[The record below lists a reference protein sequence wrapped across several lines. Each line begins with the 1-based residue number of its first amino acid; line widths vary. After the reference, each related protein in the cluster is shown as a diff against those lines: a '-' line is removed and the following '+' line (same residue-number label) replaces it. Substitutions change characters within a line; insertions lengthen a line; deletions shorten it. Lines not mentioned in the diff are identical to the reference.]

1 MASRIKGIT
10 VEIGGDTSGLEK
22 SLSAVNNSIKKTQ
35 NQLRDVNNLLKLDP
49 SNTVLLA
56 QKQEL
61 LQAAIGDTEKKLE
74 SLEQAQEDVAK
85 AFERGDLGK
94 DQYMAFQREV
104 EETRGTLNRYKA
116 DLSGLQSEQERLSA
130 NTERLNKLFAATE
143 SSVDDYADVLGS
155 RLVTAIRNG
164 TASSDQL
171 KTAVEKIGKAVT
183 GGKADIK
190 QLTAA
195 LDTVDD
201 GQAVR
206 NLINDLNDVG
216 DAAQDAAD
224 DIGEIAQ
231 ATKGAVLMEAAD
243 QLSVVGDKIQDVG
256 DKAVNA
262 YAETETAV
270 SKVNAYFGETGAAAE
285 ASAEIVKNVY
295 GSGVGQ
301 SMDAVAEAVIM
312 VKKNLGDLGDT
323 DLTNLTKQALTLE
336 ELYGIDMNETLRG
349 VNSLMKQYG
358 LTAQEAMDYIV
369 RGTQNGLDKTNEL
382 GDNLSEYAGKFEQA
396 GYSVSEYFQLLQNG
410 LQGGAYNLD
419 KVNDAINEV
428 TTRLADGTIGDSID
442 LYSQKTQSL
451 FLAWQNG
458 EATQKQV
465 IDSIVADIA
474 NCTNEQQALN
484 MAAEAFGTM
493 AEDGNLKFI
502 TSLTSVGETYDSV
515 AGSAQ
520 NLFSQT
526 QTPMQEMEANTRKL
540 QQALVPLGEKI
551 VELANVVLPPLVAI
565 ITAVSEVFGMLPEP
579 VQNFVIIL
587 GALLVAFTA
596 LTPVIAALAVSFG
609 ALNISLL
616 PVIGIIAGV
625 AAAIAGIIAIVKNWG
640 AITEWFG
647 NLWQTV
653 SQKLMELWNGVVVF
667 FTETIPA
674 AFQIFIGFF
683 SAIPDWWS
691 GLWSQVSAFF
701 TNTWN
706 AILQNPI
713 VQLVVTTITS
723 LWENAKNTLQGIWSG
738 ICQIASGAFELL
750 KNVILAPV
758 LLLIDLV
765 TGNFSQ
771 LASDAANIWNNIK
784 NAAAQI
790 WSGIRQVVTSAASGL
805 KQGVETVLSSLS
817 QFASQIW
824 SAMKQTASSVWNGI
838 KTTVVNIASA
848 LREAAVSAFQ
858 RMVSGIGSALSGLYS
873 VVSNGFSSAIRFIT
887 GLPGQAFQ
895 WGKDFIQG
903 LINGISSMIQGVIN
917 TVSGLAERIRSF
929 LHFSAPDEGPLADY
943 ETWMPD
949 FMKGLASGIE
959 KNRNLVEKAVKD
971 VASDMVLS
979 PKVNGME
986 YGYTDDALSGGNM
999 SDLISGISSAVSEA
1013 LAGFSDPQGNI
1024 VIPVYVGGTLLDE
1037 LVVTAQARQNLRS
1050 GGR

>member
-22 SLSAVNNSIKKTQ
+22 SLAAVNNSIKKTQ
-35 NQLRDVNNLLKLDP
+35 SQLRDVNNLLKLDP
-49 SNTVLLA
+49 SNTILLA

-61 LQAAIGDTEKKLE
+61 LQSAIGDTEKKLE
-74 SLEQAQEDVAK
+74 ALEQAQEDVVK

-116 DLSGLQSEQERLSA
+116 DLSGLQSEQERLSS
-130 NTERLNKLFAATE
+130 NTERLNKLFVATG

-190 QLTAA
+190 QLTDA

-216 DAAQDAAD
+216 DAAQGAAD

-231 ATKGAVLMEAAD
+231 ATKGTALMEAAD

-256 DKAVNA
+256 DKAVSA

-270 SKVNAYFGETGAAAE
+270 SKVNAYFGETGEAAE

-301 SMDAVAEAVIM
+301 SMNAVAEAVIM
-312 VKKNLGDLGDT
+312 VKKNLGDLGAT
-323 DLTNLTKQALTLE
+323 DLTNLTK
-336 ELYGIDMNETLRG
+336 YGIDMNETLRG

-396 GYSVSEYFQLLQNG
+396 GYSASEYFQLLQNG

-428 TTRLADGTIGDSID
+428 TTRLADGTIGDSIE

-465 IDSIVADIA
+465 IDSIVADIG
-474 NCTNEQQALN
+474 NCTSQQEALN
-484 MAAEAFGTM
+484 MAAQAFGTM

-515 AGSAQ
+515 AGSAE

-526 QTPMQEMEANTRKL
+526 QTPMQ
-540 QQALVPLGEKI
+540 
-551 VELANVVLPPLVAI
+551 
-565 ITAVSEVFGMLPEP
+565 
-579 VQNFVIIL
+579 NFVVIL

-596 LTPVIAALAVSFG
+596 LMPVIAALAVSFG

-625 AAAIAGIIAIVKNWG
+625 AAAIAGIIAVVKNWG

-647 NLWQTV
+647 QLWQAV
-653 SQKLMELWNGVVVF
+653 SEKLMELWNGLVVF

-674 AFQIFIGFF
+674 AFQKFIGFF
-683 SAIPDWWS
+683 SSIPDWWS

-738 ICQIASGAFELL
+738 
-750 KNVILAPV
+750 
-758 LLLIDLV
+758 
-765 TGNFSQ
+765 
-771 LASDAANIWNNIK
+771 
-784 NAAAQI
+784 
-790 WSGIRQVVTSAASGL
+790 TSAD
-805 KQGVETVLSSLS
+805 
-817 QFASQIW
+817 
-824 SAMKQTASSVWNGI
+824 
-838 KTTVVNIASA
+838 
-848 LREAAVSAFQ
+848 R
-858 RMVSGIGSALSGLYS
+858 
-873 VVSNGFSSAIRFIT
+873 
-887 GLPGQAFQ
+887 PGD
-895 WGKDFIQG
+895 G
-903 LINGISSMIQGVIN
+903 
-917 TVSGLAERIRSF
+917 EF
-929 LHFSAPDEGPLADY
+929 L
-943 ETWMPD
+943 T
-949 FMKGLASGIE
+949 
-959 KNRNLVEKAVKD
+959 
-971 VASDMVLS
+971 
-979 PKVNGME
+979 
-986 YGYTDDALSGGNM
+986 
-999 SDLISGISSAVSEA
+999 
-1013 LAGFSDPQGNI
+1013 AGF
-1024 VIPVYVGGTLLDE
+1024 
-1037 LVVTAQARQNLRS
+1037 
-1050 GGR
+1050 

>member
-22 SLSAVNNSIKKTQ
+22 SLAAVNNSIKKTQ
-35 NQLRDVNNLLKLDP
+35 SQLRDVNNLLKLDP
-49 SNTVLLA
+49 SNIILLA

-61 LQAAIGDTEKKLE
+61 LQSAIGNTEKKLE
-74 SLEQAQEDVAK
+74 ALEQAQEDVMK

-104 EETRGTLNRYKA
+104 EETRGALNRYKA
-116 DLSGLQSEQERLSA
+116 DLSGLQSEQERLVS
-130 NTERLNKLFAATE
+130 NTERLNKLFTAIG

-190 QLTAA
+190 QLTDA

-231 ATKGAVLMEAAD
+231 ATKGAALMEAAD
-243 QLSVVGDKIQDVG
+243 QLSAVGDKIQDVG
-256 DKAVNA
+256 DKAVSA

-270 SKVNAYFGETGAAAE
+270 SKVNAYFGETGEAAE

-396 GYSVSEYFQLLQNG
+396 GYSASEYFQLLQNG

-465 IDSIVADIA
+465 IDSIVADIG
-474 NCTNEQQALN
+474 NCTSQQEALN
-484 MAAEAFGTM
+484 MAAQAFGTM

-515 AGSAQ
+515 AGSAE

-579 VQNFVIIL
+579 VQNFVVIL

-647 NLWQTV
+647 QLWQVV
-653 SQKLMELWNGVVVF
+653 SEKLMELWKGLVVF

-674 AFQIFIGFF
+674 AFQKFIGFF
-683 SAIPDWWS
+683 SSIPDWWS
-691 GLWSQVSAFF
+691 GLWSQVSSFF
-701 TNTWN
+701 SDTWN
-706 AILQNPI
+706 TILQNPV
-713 VQLVVTTITS
+713 VQLVVDTVTS

-738 ICQIASGAFELL
+738 ICDIATGAWELL

-771 LASDAANIWNNIK
+771 LASDASNIWNNIR
-784 NAAAQI
+784 NAASQI
-790 WSGIRQVVTSAASGL
+790 WSGIRQVVVSAASGL
-805 KQGVETVLSSLS
+805 KQGVETVLSALS

-824 SAMKQTASSVWNGI
+824 LAMKQTASSVWNGI
-838 KTTVVNIASA
+838 KSAVVNIASS

-858 RMVSGIGSALSGLYS
+858 RMVSGISSALSGLYS

-903 LINGISSMIQGVIN
+903 LINGISSMIQSVIN
-917 TVSGLAERIRSF
+917 TVSGLADRIRSF

-959 KNRNLVEKAVKD
+959 KNQNLVEKAVRD

-986 YGYTDDALSGGNM
+986 YGYTDGALSGGNM

-1013 LAGFSDPQGNI
+1013 LAGFSGPQGNI

>member
-22 SLSAVNNSIKKTQ
+22 SLAAVNNSIKKTQ
-35 NQLRDVNNLLKLDP
+35 SQLRDVNNLLKLDP
-49 SNTVLLA
+49 SNTILLA

-74 SLEQAQEDVAK
+74 ALEQAQEDVAK
-85 AFERGDLGK
+85 AFERGDIGK

-104 EETRGTLNRYKA
+104 EETRGTLNRYRT
-116 DLSGLQSEQERLSA
+116 DLSGLQSEQERLSS
-130 NTERLNKLFAATE
+130 NTERLNKLFAATG

-183 GGKADIK
+183 GGKADIR
-190 QLTAA
+190 QLTDA

-201 GQAVR
+201 GQSVR

-216 DAAQDAAD
+216 DAAQGAAD
-224 DIGEIAQ
+224 DIGEITQ
-231 ATKGAVLMEAAD
+231 AAKGAALMEAAD

-256 DKAVNA
+256 DKAVSA

-270 SKVNAYFGETGAAAE
+270 SKVNAYFGETGETAE

-312 VKKNLGDLGDT
+312 VKKNLGELGDT
-323 DLTNLTKQALTLE
+323 DLTNLTK
-336 ELYGIDMNETLRG
+336 
-349 VNSLMKQYG
+349 
-358 LTAQEAMDYIV
+358 
-369 RGTQNGLDKTNEL
+369 
-382 GDNLSEYAGKFEQA
+382 
-396 GYSVSEYFQLLQNG
+396 
-410 LQGGAYNLD
+410 
-419 KVNDAINEV
+419 
-428 TTRLADGTIGDSID
+428 
-442 LYSQKTQSL
+442 
-451 FLAWQNG
+451 
-458 EATQKQV
+458 
-465 IDSIVADIA
+465 
-474 NCTNEQQALN
+474 
-484 MAAEAFGTM
+484 
-493 AEDGNLKFI
+493 
-502 TSLTSVGETYDSV
+502 
-515 AGSAQ
+515 
-520 NLFSQT
+520 
-526 QTPMQEMEANTRKL
+526 
-540 QQALVPLGEKI
+540 QALVPLGEKI

-579 VQNFVIIL
+579 VQNFVVIL

-647 NLWQTV
+647 NLWQAV
-653 SQKLMELWNGVVVF
+653 SQKLMELWNGLVVF

-674 AFQIFIGFF
+674 AFQTFISFF

-738 ICQIASGAFELL
+738 ICGIAAGAWELL

-784 NAAAQI
+784 
-790 WSGIRQVVTSAASGL
+790 
-805 KQGVETVLSSLS
+805 
-817 QFASQIW
+817 
-824 SAMKQTASSVWNGI
+824 
-838 KTTVVNIASA
+838 
-848 LREAAVSAFQ
+848 
-858 RMVSGIGSALSGLYS
+858 
-873 VVSNGFSSAIRFIT
+873 
-887 GLPGQAFQ
+887 
-895 WGKDFIQG
+895 
-903 LINGISSMIQGVIN
+903 
-917 TVSGLAERIRSF
+917 
-929 LHFSAPDEGPLADY
+929 
-943 ETWMPD
+943 MP
-949 FMKGLASGIE
+949 
-959 KNRNLVEKAVKD
+959 
-971 VASDMVLS
+971 
-979 PKVNGME
+979 P
-986 YGYTDDALSGGNM
+986 
-999 SDLISGISSAVSEA
+999 
-1013 LAGFSDPQGNI
+1013 P
-1024 VIPVYVGGTLLDE
+1024 
-1037 LVVTAQARQNLRS
+1037 RS
-1050 GGR
+1050 GQESGRR

>member
-22 SLSAVNNSIKKTQ
+22 SLAAVNNSIKKTQ
-35 NQLRDVNNLLKLDP
+35 SQLRDVNNLLKLDP
-49 SNTVLLA
+49 SNTILLA

-61 LQAAIGDTEKKLE
+61 LQSAIGDTEKKLE
-74 SLEQAQEDVAK
+74 ALEQAQEDVEK

-104 EETRGTLNRYKA
+104 EETRGALNRYKA
-116 DLSGLQSEQERLSA
+116 DLSGLQSEQERLFS
-130 NTERLNKLFAATE
+130 NTERLNKLFAATG

-164 TASSDQL
+164 TVSSDQL

-190 QLTAA
+190 QLTDA

-216 DAAQDAAD
+216 DAAKDAAD

-231 ATKGAVLMEAAD
+231 ATKGTALMEAAD
-243 QLSVVGDKIQDVG
+243 QLSAVGDKIQDVG
-256 DKAVNA
+256 DKAVSA

-270 SKVNAYFGETGAAAE
+270 SKVNAYFGETGEAAE

-396 GYSVSEYFQLLQNG
+396 GYSASEYFQLLQNG

-428 TTRLADGTIGDSID
+428 TTRLVDGTIGDSID

-465 IDSIVADIA
+465 IDSIVADIG
-474 NCTNEQQALN
+474 NCTSQQEALN
-484 MAAEAFGTM
+484 MAAQAFGTM

-515 AGSAQ
+515 AGSAE

-526 QTPMQEMEANTRKL
+526 QTPMQEMESNTRKL

-579 VQNFVIIL
+579 VQNFVVIL

-653 SQKLMELWNGVVVF
+653 SQKLMELWDGLVVF

-674 AFQIFIGFF
+674 AFQTFISFF

-738 ICQIASGAFELL
+738 ICDIAAGAWELL

-771 LASDAANIWNNIK
+771 LASDAANIWNNIR
-784 NAAAQI
+784 NAASQI
-790 WSGIRQVVTSAASGL
+790 WLGIRQVVTSAASGL
-805 KQGVETVLSSLS
+805 KQGVETVLSALS
-817 QFASQIW
+817 QFAAQIW

-838 KTTVVNIASA
+838 KITVVNIAST
-848 LREAAVSAFQ
+848 LREAAVTAFQ
-858 RMVSGIGSALSGLYS
+858 RMVSGISSALSGLYS

-903 LINGISSMIQGVIN
+903 LINGISSMIQSVIN
-917 TVSGLAERIRSF
+917 TVSGLADRIRSF

-959 KNRNLVEKAVKD
+959 KNRNLVEKAVRD

-979 PKVNGME
+979 PKGNGME
-986 YGYTDDALSGGNM
+986 YGYTDDTLSGGNM

-1013 LAGFSDPQGNI
+1013 LVGFSGPQGNI

>member
-22 SLSAVNNSIKKTQ
+22 LLSDVNNSIKKTQ
-35 NQLRDVNNLLKLDP
+35 SQLRDVNNLLKLDP
-49 SNTVLLA
+49 SNTILLA

-61 LQAAIGDTEKKLE
+61 LQSAIGDTEKKLQA
-74 SLEQAQEDVAK
+74 LEQAQADVAK

-104 EETRGTLNRYKA
+104 EETRGALNRYQA
-116 DLSGLQSEQERLSA
+116 DLSGLQSEQERLAA
-130 NTERLNKLFAATE
+130 NTERLNKLFAATG

-164 TASSDQL
+164 TVSSDQL

-190 QLTAA
+190 QLTDA

-216 DAAQDAAD
+216 DAAHGAAD
-224 DIGEIAQ
+224 DIGEIAK
-231 ATKGAVLMEAAD
+231 ATKGTALMEAAD
-243 QLSVVGDKIQDVG
+243 QMSVVGDKIQDVG
-256 DKAVNA
+256 DQAVSA

-270 SKVNAYFGETGAAAE
+270 SKVNAYFGETGEAAE

-301 SMDAVAEAVIM
+301 SMDAVAEAIIM

-396 GYSVSEYFQLLQNG
+396 GYSASEYFQLLQNG

-465 IDSIVADIA
+465 IDSIVADIGS
-474 NCTNEQQALN
+474 CTSQQEALN
-484 MAAEAFGTM
+484 MAAQAFGTM

-502 TSLTSVGETYDSV
+502 TSLTSVGETYNNV
-515 AGSAQ
+515 AGSAE

-579 VQNFVIIL
+579 VQNFVVIL

-647 NLWQTV
+647 QLWQAV
-653 SQKLMELWNGVVVF
+653 SEKLMELWNGLVVF

-674 AFQIFIGFF
+674 AFQKFIGFF
-683 SAIPDWWS
+683 SSIPDWWS

-701 TNTWN
+701 SDTWN
-706 AILQNPI
+706 TILQNPV
-713 VQLVVTTITS
+713 VQLVVDTVSS
-723 LWENAKNTLQGIWSG
+723 LWENAKNSLQGIWSG
-738 ICQIASGAFELL
+738 ICQVASGAWELL

-771 LASDAANIWNNIK
+771 LASDAANIWNNIR
-784 NAAAQI
+784 NAASQI
-790 WSGIRQVVTSAASGL
+790 WSGIQQVVTSAASGL
-805 KQGVETVLSSLS
+805 KQGVETVLSALF

-838 KTTVVNIASA
+838 KTTVVNIAST
-848 LREAAVSAFQ
+848 LREAVVSAFQ

-903 LINGISSMIQGVIN
+903 LINGISSMIQSVIN
-917 TVSGLAERIRSF
+917 TVSGLADRIRSF

-959 KNRNLVEKAVKD
+959 KNRNLVEKAVRD
-971 VASDMVLS
+971 VASDMVIS
-979 PKVNGME
+979 PKVNGTK
-986 YGYTDDALSGGNM
+986 YGYADGALYGGNM

-1013 LAGFSDPQGNI
+1013 LAGFSGSQGNI

>member
-22 SLSAVNNSIKKTQ
+22 ALSDVNNSIKKTQ
-35 NQLRDVNNLLKLDP
+35 SQLRDVNNLLKLDP

-61 LQAAIGDTEKKLE
+61 LQSAIGDTERKLQ
-74 SLEQAQEDVAK
+74 SLEQAQEEVTK

-94 DQYMAFQREV
+94 DQYLAFQREV
-104 EETRGTLNRYKA
+104 EETRGALNRYQA
-116 DLSGLQSEQERLSA
+116 DLSGLQSEQERLAS
-130 NTERLNKLFAATE
+130 NTERLNKLFAATG

-190 QLTAA
+190 QLTDA

-216 DAAQDAAD
+216 DAAQGAAD

-231 ATKGAVLMEAAD
+231 ATKGAALMQAAD

-256 DKAVNA
+256 DKAVSA

-301 SMDAVAEAVIM
+301 SMDAVAAAVIM
-312 VKKNLGDLGDT
+312 VKKNLGELSDT
-323 DLTNLTKQALTLE
+323 DLTRLTQQALTLE

-382 GDNLSEYAGKFEQA
+382 GDNLSEYSGKFAQA
-396 GYSVSEYFQLLQNG
+396 GYSASEYFQLLQNG

-465 IDSIVADIA
+465 IDSIVADIG
-474 NCTNEQQALN
+474 NCTSQQEALN
-484 MAAEAFGTM
+484 MAAQAFGTM

-526 QTPMQEMEANTRKL
+526 QTPMQEMEASTRKL

-647 NLWQTV
+647 NLWQAV

-674 AFQIFIGFF
+674 AFQTFIGFF

-701 TNTWN
+701 TDTWN

-713 VQLVVTTITS
+713 VQLVVSTITS

-738 ICQIASGAFELL
+738 ICDIAAGAWELL

-771 LASDAANIWNNIK
+771 LASDAANIWNNIR
-784 NAAAQI
+784 NAASQI

-805 KQGVETVLSSLS
+805 KQGVETVFSAMS

-838 KTTVVNIASA
+838 KTTVVNIAST

-903 LINGISSMIQGVIN
+903 LINGISSMIQSVIN
-917 TVSGLAERIRSF
+917 TVSGLADRIRSF

-949 FMKGLASGIE
+949 FMKGLAGGIE

-986 YGYTDDALSGGNM
+986 YGYDDGTFSGRSM
-999 SDLISGISSAVSEA
+999 ADLISGISSAVSEA
-1013 LAGFSDPQGNI
+1013 LAGFSGQQGNI